1 MTDERCIHEQDWGE
15 VKTKVRVMC
24 ADHVAHQREF
34 QEFEKTIT
42 AQLKDLRNSNKV
54 DFEKAERAAKETFV
68 TKDEAESMIRVF
80 YFFIAAIISYLMKE
94 LFL

>member
-1 MTDERCIHEQDWGE
+1 MHEQDWGE

-24 ADHVAHQREF
+24 ADHAAHQREF

-54 DFEKAERAAKETFV
+54 DFEKAEQAAKENFV
-68 TKDEAESMIRVF
+68 TKDEAKSMIRVF
-80 YFFIAAIISYLMKE
+80 YIFVTAILSYLVRE